1 MITEVRG
8 VLLRD
13 LKALRRALEV
23 YDNEQDIWKT
33 PPGIAN
39 SGGNIALHVV
49 GNIRAF
55 VGAQLGGIAYDRD
68 RDAEFSRHDVPRAE
82 LLKLVD
88 EAIKAVADGL
98 PKVKED
104 DLAQPYATPAG
115 VTVDKSDWLLH
126 LVSHL
131 AYHLGQLD
139 YHRRLVTGSNKTI
152 GAVSSAELATAR
164 KAG

>member
-23 YDNEQDIWKT
+23 YENEGDIWKT

-55 VGAQLGGIAYDRD
+55 VGAQLGGIAYTRD
-68 RDAEFSRHDVPRAE
+68 RDAEFSKHNVPRAD

-88 EAIKAVADGL
+88 EAITAVKDGL
-98 PKVKED
+98 PKVRES
-104 DLAQPYATPAG
+104 DLSQPYATPAG

-139 YHRRLVTGSNKTI
+139 YHRRLVTGNGATI
-152 GAVSSAELATAR
+152 GAVSSAELSTAR
-164 KAG
+164 QA